1 MLRVFYFPLY
11 ESQWLLT
18 DKNCEYNRI
27 QVSTLNNMEG
37 KAIKKDGTNPL
48 ETVPSVNFLIYLIV
62 LLLYQLVV

>member
-48 ETVPSVNFLIYLIV
+48 ETVPSFNFLIYLIV